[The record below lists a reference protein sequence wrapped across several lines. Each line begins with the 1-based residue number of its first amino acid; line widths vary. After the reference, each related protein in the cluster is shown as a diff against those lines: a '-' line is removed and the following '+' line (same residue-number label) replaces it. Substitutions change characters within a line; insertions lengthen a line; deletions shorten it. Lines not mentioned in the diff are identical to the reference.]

1 MLQNK
6 QKILYLKSNCVNKFY
21 TSVASVGNNILYRG
35 VEDGRRVKFKI
46 DYSPT
51 LFLPSK
57 KESPWKTLKGENLEP
72 IKLGGIR
79 DARDF
84 IKRYDE
90 VENFKIYGMN
100 RFEYA
105 FITEQHGGMVDWEMD
120 QISIG
125 VVDIEVGSEN
135 GFPDPY
141 IASQPI
147 TAICIKY
154 FDGTCVVFGCGD
166 YEVKGT
172 ETYIKCLD
180 EYWLCKN
187 FLNYWQSNCPDIIT
201 GWNIKF
207 FDMPY
212 IVNRFRKILS
222 EEETKKLSPWNIITE
237 RKANVNNR
245 ELIAYDFLGVCALDY
260 IELYKWYAPGGKSQ
274 ESYRLDNIA
283 QVELGE
289 GKIAYDEYDSLH
301 ALYRQNYQK
310 FIEYNIKDVDL
321 ILKLD
326 DKLKLLELAITLA
339 YDTKTNY
346 DDVFAQTRMWDSL
359 TYSYLLNKKIVVPPR
374 VVKDKTSAFEGAY
387 VKEPQVG
394 LHNWIASFD
403 LNSLYPHLMV
413 QYNISPETLIEPS
426 NYTDEM
432 RNIIMDGVSVDK
444 MLSKQVDTSNLFGV
458 TLTPNGQFFRTDKQ
472 GFLPKMME
480 EMYVDRSKFKKLML
494 KAKQDY
500 ENELEQSKKY
510 EIEKRIARYNNL
522 QLAKKVSLNSAYGAL
537 GSQYFRFYDLR
548 MALGVTTAGQ
558 LSIRWIENKLNE
570 YMNGL
575 LKTTGIDYV
584 IASDTDSIYLKLGPL
599 VDKITQKDTKVE
611 KVISIM
617 DKICEDK
624 LQPFIDSSYKEL
636 AEYVHAYKQKM
647 EMKREGLSDKGIW
660 TAKKRYILNIYN
672 NEGIQYNE
680 PQIKVMGLE
689 MIKSSTPS
697 AVREKM
703 RQSIGIMMNGSE
715 EDIHK
720 FIEDFKSEFRT
731 LAVEDIS
738 FPRGLNGLKTY
749 ADSVMMYKKGTPI
762 HVKGAI
768 IYNHF
773 LKQKGLDKKYPFIQE
788 GEKLKFTYL
797 KQPNPFKDSVISF
810 PQRLPKEFDM
820 QMYIDYDTQFEKAF
834 IEPIKV
840 ILDCMGWSTEKKN
853 SLESFF

>member
-172 ETYIKCLD
+172 EKYIKCID

-222 EEETKKLSPWNIITE
+222 EEETRKLSPWNIITE

-359 TYSYLLNKKIVVPPR
+359 TYSYLLDKKIVVPPR
-374 VVKDKTSAFEGAY
+374 IVKDKTSAFEGAY

-394 LHNWIASFD
+394 LHNWVASFD
-403 LNSLYPHLMV
+403 LNSLYPHLMM

-432 RNIIMDGVSVDK
+432 RNIIMNGVSVDK
-444 MLSKQVDTSNLFGV
+444 MLSKQVDTSTLSGV

-480 EMYVDRSKFKKLML
+480 EMYIDRSKFKKLML

-500 ENELEQSKKY
+500 ENETDESKKY
-510 EIEKRIARYNNL
+510 DIEKRIARYNNL

-624 LQPFIDSSYKEL
+624 LQPFIDTSYQEL
-636 AEYVHAYKQKM
+636 ASYVHAYKQKM

-840 ILDCMGWSTEKKN
+840 ILDCMGWSTEKSN

>member
-1 MLQNK
+1 MRL
-6 QKILYLKSNCVNKFY
+6 NCVSKFY

-105 FITEQHGGMVDWEMD
+105 FITEQHGDMVDWEMD

-172 ETYIKCLD
+172 EKYIKCED
-180 EYWLCKN
+180 EYRLCKN

-222 EEETKKLSPWNIITE
+222 EEETRKLSPWNIITE

-359 TYSYLLNKKIVVPPR
+359 TYSYLLDKKIVVPPR

-394 LHNWIASFD
+394 LHNWVASFD

-444 MLSKQVDTSNLFGV
+444 MLSKQVDTSKLSDV

-480 EMYVDRSKFKKLML
+480 EMYIDRSKFKKLML

-500 ENELEQSKKY
+500 ENETDESKKY
-510 EIEKRIARYNNL
+510 DIEKRIARYNNL

-570 YMNGL
+570 YLNKL
-575 LKTTGIDYV
+575 LKTEEDYV
-584 IASDTDSIYLKLGPL
+584 IASDTDSIYLRLGSL
-599 VDKITQKDTKVE
+599 VDKVYREKKD
-611 KVISIM
+611 ISSIISFM
-617 DKICEDK
+617 DKVCEDK
-624 LQPFIDSSYKEL
+624 IQPFIDTSYQEL
-636 AEYVHAYKQKM
+636 ASYVHAYDQKM
-647 EMKREGLSDKGIW
+647 QMKREALADKGIW

-672 NEGIQYNE
+672 NEGVQYNE

-720 FIEDFKSEFRT
+720 FIEDFKLEFRT

-840 ILDCMGWSTEKKN
+840 ILDCMGWSTEKNN